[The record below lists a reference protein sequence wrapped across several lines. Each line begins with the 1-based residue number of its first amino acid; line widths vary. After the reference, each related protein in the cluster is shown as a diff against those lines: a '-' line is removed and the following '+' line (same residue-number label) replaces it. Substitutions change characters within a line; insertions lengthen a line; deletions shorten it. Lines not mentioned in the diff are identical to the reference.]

1 MYFSGGITDNGANMK
16 LIDPLIAAVHRFE
29 RRGDRAFAR
38 LMAAVSFAWLG
49 LLLIVATLLAP
60 SGEDALGPWD

>member
-29 RRGDRAFAR
+29 RRGDRVFTW
-38 LMAAVSFAWLG
+38 LLAAVSSAWLG
-49 LLLIVATLLAP
+49 LLPIAASILAP
-60 SGEDALGPWD
+60 CDDDVWGPWD